1 MQNLLYLFK
10 FEQSTSGN
18 TESHLTIMHCC
29 DSIFNN
35 YENNNYYYYTSNCY
49 YYGVVQEVHTRV
61 LGKGQ
66 ELLSRN
72 AGRFEINQLL
82 IADDTALLAGSE
94 ESFVEYAKAES

>member
-10 FEQSTSGN
+10 FEQSASGN
-18 TESHLTIMHCC
+18 TESHLTIMHCWC

-35 YENNNYYYYTSNCY
+35 YYYTYNCY

-72 AGRFEINQLL
+72 AGRLEINQLL
-82 IADDTALLAGSE
+82 IADDTALLACSE